1 MYFHFFSL
9 SLLRI
14 EKDYDM
20 KIRVLYVLLAAW
32 GMMSCVSVQTIGFDQ
47 LCPAEVSLPE
57 GVRSVAVVCVRRY
70 GNPFV
75 IERRNW

>member
-32 GMMSCVSVQTIGFDQ
+32 G
-47 LCPAEVSLPE
+47 
-57 GVRSVAVVCVRRY
+57 VCRK
-70 GNPFV
+70 G
-75 IERRNW
+75 

>member
-47 LCPAEVSLPE
+47 LCPAEVK
-57 GVRSVAVVCVRRY
+57 
-70 GNPFV
+70 
-75 IERRNW
+75 ERGCSQQYAFDTGG